1 MTDLVER
8 LQQHLGTQYRIE
20 RELGGG
26 GMSHVFLAEEVR
38 VGRKVVI
45 KVLPPEMSAAVNVD
59 RFEREIRLAARL
71 SHPHVVPFLTTGGSG
86 DLLYYVMPYIEGE
99 SLRARLDREHELPIP
114 EAVRI
119 LREVGDAL
127 AEAHRMGVVHRDIKP
142 DNILLRARHALVADF
157 GVAKAVADSG
167 GSGAL
172 TSIGVALGTPAY
184 MSPEQAV
191 ADPNVDHRTDIYAL
205 GCVAYEMLCGRPPFE
220 GNTPQQMIAAHVTRT
235 PDPVERYRDI
245 VPPALAA
252 LVMRCLAKKPADRFQ
267 SVDEMMHA
275 LDSVATP
282 GGMTPIASTPVGTA
296 PYPATAPTWTAGRH
310 DGTTAGLFTGHPVRV
325 ATYFVLGAIAVL
337 ALVSVLAKGI
347 GLPAWVMPA
356 AIGLLVVGLPIMVL
370 TGLHERKRHVAM
382 TTGLHVATPTGL
394 PALFTWRR
402 ALLGGAL
409 AFGALALAT
418 GGYVLARNLGLG
430 GVGTLMATGE
440 LDARDKMVL
449 ADFANRTT
457 DSALGASVTDALRV
471 DLAQSPVIRLLD
483 AATVSAG
490 LRRMQRGGVAMLDA
504 ELARELAQRE
514 NAKAVIAGEISPVG
528 AGYVL
533 TARIVGAADGRE
545 LVSLRETAKDETAII
560 GALDKLSK
568 RLRERVGES
577 LKSLQNTESLE
588 QVTTASME
596 ALRKYSQAVRLDDV
610 GQPEPAYA
618 LLQEAVAA
626 DSTFAMAWRKLA
638 VVAPRAGAPDSVARY
653 AGRRA
658 LALKDRLPPVERH
671 TAEASFY
678 TNVEP
683 DPVKAEAA
691 QKAVLAIA
699 PEDRVALN
707 NYALLLN
714 DQGRYAEAEAM
725 ARRAIP
731 VDRSWFSY
739 GHLARSLVGQGRYAE
754 ADSVL
759 QELAEIQP
767 GSPRNLS
774 LQSELAYDTRD
785 YRRGDSLMLTLAQ
798 ASRSEVAQL
807 TSLDGRA
814 NSAAVTGRL
823 GEYERLLDS
832 LRVVAE
838 RIGRRGSRHG
848 TVLRRLELDN
858 LFRPA
863 PRYGKADLDTLLRA
877 FPLDSVPLEVRSY
890 YWFATA
896 YADEGDAATARRL
909 VAEGDRNLPAYLR
922 DVPDRDWAEAQI
934 AMAERRWTDA
944 VAAYRTAEARPDAG
958 CRNCLAYAAG
968 RAFDAMGQPDSALA
982 QYERGIRSPEAGR
995 FDSDIGGLAIAL
1007 RRAGELSEEKGDAA
1021 KAREYYNQF
1030 LELWQAA
1037 DADLQPLVREVRG
1050 RLAALGTDK

>member
-1 MTDLVER
+1 MTDLTDR
-8 LQQHLGTQYRIE
+8 LQRLVGDQYRIE

-71 SHPHVVPFLTTGGSG
+71 SHPHVVPFLTTGAEG

-142 DNILLRARHALVADF
+142 ANILLRARHALVADF

-220 GNTPQQMIAAHVTRT
+220 GGTPQQMIAAHVTRT

-267 SVDEMMHA
+267 SVEEMLHH

-282 GGMTPIASTPVGTA
+282 GGMTPIASTPAGTA
-296 PYPATAPTWTAGRH
+296 PYPTGRH
-310 DGTTAGLFTGHPVRV
+310 DGTTAGRQGWHAWVGAHPLRV
-325 ATYFVLGAIAVL
+325 TAYFVLAAIAVL
-337 ALVSVLAKGI
+337 ALVAVLAKGV
-347 GLPAWVMPA
+347 GLPAWAMPA
-356 AIGLLVVGLPIMVL
+356 AIGLLVIGLPIMVV
-370 TGLHERKRHVAM
+370 TGLHERKRHQAY
-382 TTGLHVATPTGL
+382 TTGLHVPTPTGL
-394 PALFTWRR
+394 RAFFTWRR
-402 ALLGGAL
+402 ALLGGAM

-430 GVGTLMATGE
+430 GVGTLMSTGE

-449 ADFANRTT
+449 ADFANRTA
-457 DSALGASVTDALRV
+457 DSTLAASVTDALRV

-483 AATVSAG
+483 AATVSAA
-490 LRRMQRGGVAMLDA
+490 LRRMERGGAAGLDA
-504 ELARELAQRE
+504 NLAREVAQRE
-514 NAKAVIAGEISPVG
+514 NAKAVIAGEIGPVG

-533 TARIVGAADGRE
+533 TARIIGAADGRE
-545 LVSLRETAKDETAII
+545 LVSLRETAKDGTAII
-560 GALDKLSK
+560 TALDKLSK

-588 QVTTASME
+588 QVTTGSIE
-596 ALRKYSQAVRLDDV
+596 ALQKYSQAVRLDDA
-610 GQPEPAYA
+610 GQAEAAYQ

-638 VVAPRAGAPDSVARY
+638 VVSGRAGAPDSVMRN

-658 LALKDRLPPVERH
+658 LALKDRLPPIERH

-691 QKAVLAIA
+691 HKAVLALD

-714 DQGRYAEAEAM
+714 DQGRYAEAEAV

-739 GHLARSLVGQGRYAE
+739 GHLARSMVGQGRYAE

-759 QELAEIQP
+759 RELAEIQP

-774 LQSELAYDTRD
+774 LQSEVAYDSRD
-785 YRRGDSLMLTLAQ
+785 YRRGDSLMLALAQ
-798 ASRSEVAQL
+798 ASRSDVMRL
-807 TSLDGRA
+807 TSLNGRA
-814 NSAAVTGRL
+814 NSAGLTGRL
-823 GEYERLLDS
+823 AEYNRLLDS
-832 LRVVAE
+832 IRVVAE
-838 RIGRRGSRHG
+838 GVGRRGARIS
-848 TVLRRLELDN
+848 TALRRIELDK
-858 LFRPA
+858 FVRPV
-863 PRYGKADLDTLLRA
+863 PRYGKTDLDTLLRA
-877 FPLDSVPLEVRSY
+877 FPLDSLPVEDRSY
-890 YWFATA
+890 YWVASN
-896 YADEGDAATARRL
+896 YADQGDVVTARRL
-909 VAEGDRNLPAYLR
+909 IAEGDRTLPAHLR
-922 DVPDRDWAEAQI
+922 TVMDRDWAEAGI
-934 AMAERRWTDA
+934 AMAERRWSDA
-944 VAAYRTAEARPDAG
+944 IAVFRTAEARPDAD
-958 CRNCLAYAAG
+958 CRNCVAYWIA

-982 QYERGIRSPEAGR
+982 QYERGIHSPESGR
-995 FDSDIGGLAIAL
+995 FQSDAGGLAVAL
-1007 RRAGELSEEKGDAA
+1007 RRAGELSEQKGDAA

-1030 LELWQAA
+1030 LDLWQAA
-1037 DADLQPLVREVRG
+1037 DADLQPVVREVRG